1 MQVRTKFLTRPIQ
14 LLYTLELHCDNSVR
28 EVKRTRRAD
37 AKEFRP
43 RRNAAAIADG
53 RIQDINATDDDD
65 ESDV

>member
-1 MQVRTKFLTRPIQ
+1 MIIQ
-14 LLYTLELHCDNSVR
+14 SERWKEQEETNVN
-28 EVKRTRRAD
+28 AD